1 MKNDK
6 SQGSDGYTAEFNNFV
21 WKDIC
26 HLDTKKPWR
35 PKSLLNV
42 PYTLYNSI
50 YCKQTKTSTII

>member
-1 MKNDK
+1 MALQQNVIILSGKIYATWTQK
-6 SQGSDGYTAEFNNFV
+6 T
-21 WKDIC
+21 
-26 HLDTKKPWR
+26 LWR

>member
-1 MKNDK
+1 MALQQNVIILSGKIYATWT
-6 SQGSDGYTAEFNNFV
+6 Q
-21 WKDIC
+21 
-26 HLDTKKPWR
+26 KKPWR